1 MSAQGD
7 DDLDLVLAAREG
19 DDSAFGALFDRWFD
33 RVFDVSYRVL
43 RDRDLAAE
51 TAQDVFLVAWQQLGD
66 LRQPG
71 SFGGWLLRMSRN
83 RSLNRLER
91 ERRSVALGDE
101 ETGAVIDMRAPTPD
115 ASGQVDDAEQ
125 AELLW
130 AAAAAL
136 GERDASVLDLHLRH
150 GFGAPEIAEALDVS
164 TTNAYQ
170 LLHRLKDRLGTAIRG
185 WVLWH
190 HGEPACEVLTSVLG
204 AAGIQTFGADT
215 VRVIGRHAKG
225 CETCEERQATR
236 LAPEAMFAAV
246 PIVAVGPFLKGKAAA
261 ALEGQG
267 VPMSGSTAI
276 AGSSGGASAARRW
289 TRRGLK
295 SAVLVGAAAVV
306 VLAAVTAL
314 AGSLG
319 EGTGDV
325 AAPGSTTTT
334 DRPGTSTTGE
344 GTTTSGSSTDT
355 TGATDSTSSVD
366 TTVVGDPPP
375 PSAVPPVVVDPSGQ
389 TTTTGRP
396 SSPPPPPGDD
406 PPPAP
411 APEVLSFV
419 VRSTSPSRTCG
430 SAEDL
435 VTYSWRTANADEA
448 YVGWSY
454 DGQTGRTGRLAP
466 FGTTTACV
474 PLESPGGPPRSFVLT
489 AVGPGGTTNSPP
501 T

>member
-1 MSAQGD
+1 MSARGD

-19 DDSAFGALFDRWFD
+19 DDAAFGALFDRWFD

-51 TAQDVFLVAWQQLGD
+51 TAQDVFLVSWQQIGE

-115 ASGQVDDAEQ
+115 ASGLVDDAEQ
-125 AELLW
+125 ADLLW

-170 LLHRLKDRLGTAIRG
+170 LLHRLKDRLGDAIRG

-190 HGEPACEVLTSVLG
+190 HGTPVCEVLGSVLG
-204 AAGIQTFGADT
+204 AAGIDAFGADT
-215 VRVIGRHAKG
+215 VRVIRRHAKG
-225 CETCEERQATR
+225 CDDCEQRQATR
-236 LAPEAMFAAV
+236 LSPEAMFAAV
-246 PIVAVGPFLKGKAAA
+246 PIVAVGPFLKGRSAA
-261 ALEGQG
+261 ALEAQG
-267 VPMSGSTAI
+267 VPMSGSAALDASAPG
-276 AGSSGGASAARRW
+276 AGSGAATGW
-289 TRRGLK
+289 TRRGLRAG
-295 SAVLVGAAAVV
+295 AVVAAAAVV

-314 AGSLG
+314 AASLG
-319 EGTGDV
+319 DGTGEV
-325 AAPGSTTTT
+325 AAPVSTTTT
-334 DRPGTSTTGE
+334 DAATSTSSGA
-344 GTTTSGSSTDT
+344 TTTSDSSVP
-355 TGATDSTSSVD
+355 DSTG
-366 TTVVGDPPP
+366 TTVADGPDPTEPP
-375 PSAVPPVVVDPSGQ
+375 AVPPVVVADPPSRSP
-389 TTTTGRP
+389 TTGRP
-396 SSPPPPPGDD
+396 STPPPPPP
-406 PPPAP
+406 PPPA
-411 APEVLSFV
+411 APPQVLSFV
-419 VRSTSPSRTCG
+419 VGAARHTCPTG
-430 SAEDL
+430 QEQVA
-435 VTYSWRTANADEA
+435 YSWRTTDATEVYIAWN
-448 YVGWSY
+448 YNGRS
-454 DGQTGRTGRLAP
+454 GRTGQQPA
-466 FGTTTACV
+466 FGTTTSSCIPIEAA
-474 PLESPGGPPRSFVLT
+474 GGPVRSFVLT